1 MNIVFV
7 CQKGELEIK
16 SLLLAWSLR
25 KTHGKDV
32 RLIAAIPQYKDW
44 GTIREETYS
53 IFDDLEV
60 ERKEFFPSFGEAYPI
75 GNKISAMRLLP
86 PNEPGCFCDSDML
99 SLSHWVIEDV
109 LAENLSAAKPADLST
124 WGNPAKWKAVYDSII
139 APIPIRRVRLT
150 VSQTLSFPYFN
161 AGFIASSRPTDLA
174 SLWNDY
180 AHRLDSDD
188 LDIENKYPWL
198 DQISLPI
205 AMQELG
211 SWRPLSEFYNYPA
224 HLKGLG
230 NQEIGL
236 CHYHGPNVILREP
249 RLRALFNSAISEYPL
264 LRKLVVEYDK
274 WQPLLESRMPHKAYT
289 ERCRNF
295 LITGI
300 PRSGTSYVTS
310 MLDSQKDWLVI
321 NEPAEIFELLQT
333 RTDASG
339 IGQYYAECREK
350 ILLGQPVAN
359 KVKNGKVIQDTAI
372 VDSREAYYPEIS
384 RSDFWLGSKNTLA
397 YMASMAYLTQLEWP
411 IVALVRNPLDT
422 LASWRKTFS
431 HLSEANVNEFPVAN
445 PNFSGW
451 ATWQKNSL
459 LEIASQQNATLR
471 RVLLWRL
478 LARTL
483 LEHKDSIHLWR
494 YEDLLSDPND
504 LIGKLN
510 SSLDYR
516 GSKIALE
523 PTRPRKR
530 VEDYDPLERDLLLD
544 LCAPELTILKYKL

>member
-1 MNIVFV
+1 VNIVFV

-44 GTIREETYS
+44 GFITEETHS
-53 IFDDLEV
+53 ILNELEV
-60 ERKEFFPSFGEAYPI
+60 ECKEFYPSFGETYPI
-75 GNKISAMRLLP
+75 GNKISAMELLP

-99 SLSHWVIEDV
+99 SLSCWKVVDA
-109 LAENLSAAKPADLST
+109 LANNLAAAKPADLST
-124 WGNPAKWKAVYDSII
+124 WGSSEKWEKVYEAVS
-139 APIPIRRVRLT
+139 APIPERRVRLT

-161 AGFIASSRPTDLA
+161 AGFVASSRPSDLA
-174 SLWNDY
+174 SLWSDY

-205 AMQELG
+205 AMQQLG

-224 HLKGLG
+224 HLKNLSD
-230 NQEIGL
+230 QEIGL
-236 CHYHGPNVILREP
+236 CHYHSPSVILREP

-264 LRKLVVEYDK
+264 LRKLVVEYEK
-274 WQPLLESRMPHKAYT
+274 WRPLLESRMPHKTYS
-289 ERCRNF
+289 ERCRNI

-350 ILLGQPVAN
+350 ILLGLPVSN

-397 YMASMAYLTQLEWP
+397 YMASMAYLVKLEWP

-422 LASWRKTFS
+422 LASWRKTFG
-431 HLSEANVNEFPVAN
+431 HLSEANVNDFPIAN
-445 PNFSGW
+445 PSFPAW

-459 LEIASQQNATLR
+459 LEIAAQDNATLR

-483 LEHKDSIHLWR
+483 LQYQESIHLWR
-494 YEDLLSDPND
+494 YEDLLADPNE
-504 LIGKLN
+504 LVGKLN
-510 SSLDYR
+510 SCLDYR
-516 GSKIALE
+516 SSEIAIE
-523 PTRPRKR
+523 PTSPRKR
-530 VEDYDPLERDLLLD
+530 IEEYDSYERDLLLD
-544 LCAPELTILKYKL
+544 LCAPELAAFKYTL